1 MANYHLEVKNI
12 SRGSGGSITRR
23 ASYIYGEKLHDNYF
37 GKICCKN
44 RDDVLLRKIFLPGN
58 SPLEYSSLQTL
69 CDEIDKAEKR
79 CDARTAKEFIGS
91 LPNELPHGE
100 IVKIVENFVTA
111 NFIEKG
117 LAAIAAIHEGHNAAD
132 ENRNNPHVHILVTT
146 RTLSA
151 DGFDRKKFR
160 EINNK
165 KYLLEWREQWAQL
178 QNRAYERRGLDIRV
192 SHESLEVQGIDR
204 IPTPHIC
211 VIDWQREKG
220 GERTPAGD
228 IRREVQERNNRPTY
242 DKERERSKVK
252 SR

>member
-23 ASYIYGEKLHDNYF
+23 ASYIYGEKLHDNYL
-37 GKICCKN
+37 GKICFKN
-44 RDDVLLRKIFLPGN
+44 RDDVLLRKIFLPSN
-58 SPLEYSSLQTL
+58 SPLEYGSLQTL

-79 CDARTAKEFIGS
+79 YDARTAKEFIGS

-100 IVKIVENFVTA
+100 IVKIVEDFVTV

-117 LAAIAAIHEGHNAAD
+117 LAAIAAIHEGRNAAD
-132 ENRNNPHVHILVTT
+132 ESRNNPHAHILVTT

-151 DGFDRKKFR
+151 DGFSRKKFR

-165 KYLLEWREQWAQL
+165 ENLLVWRERWAQL
-178 QNRAYERRGLDIRV
+178 QNRAYERSGLDIMV
-192 SHESLEVQGIDR
+192 SHECLKVQGVER
-204 IPTPHIC
+204 IPTPHLC

-220 GERTPAGD
+220 GEHTPAGD
-228 IRREVQERNNRPTY
+228 IRREVQERNSRPTY
-242 DKERERSKVK
+242 AKERERSKAK